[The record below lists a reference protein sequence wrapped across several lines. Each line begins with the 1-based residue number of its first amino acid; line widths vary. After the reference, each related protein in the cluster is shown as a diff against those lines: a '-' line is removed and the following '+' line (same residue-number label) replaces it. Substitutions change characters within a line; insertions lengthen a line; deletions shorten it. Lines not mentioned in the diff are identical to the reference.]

1 MMEDILLIHLKRVV
15 KVKKGQNITLR
26 DIANVQA
33 RTSEVAKYEEV
44 ILYKTREASSTSEVI
59 DRFLITNKLKV
70 KFPHLHMQFF
80 GPNETL
86 LKKEGK
92 KRLTKV
98 LFIFAWLV
106 LFLGTT
112 MTMMNFHFDVNMQE
126 VHVRIHYLL
135 TGEQVKQPLFIQI
148 PYALGIA
155 VGMLLFLNESFLHK
169 HKKGPTPLELEM
181 YHYEKNV
188 ASYLA
193 DERQNKQK
201 ENK

>member
-1 MMEDILLIHLKRVV
+1 MADILLIHLKRVV
-15 KVKKGQNITLR
+15 KVKKTQNVTLG

-33 RTSEVAKYEEV
+33 RTAQLTKYEDV
-44 ILYKTREASSTSEVI
+44 ILYQLKKTSDTLGVI
-59 DRFLITNKLKV
+59 DRFFITNSLKA
-70 KFPHLHMQFF
+70 KFPDVHIQFF

-86 LKKEGK
+86 LKKERK
-92 KRLTKV
+92 KGLTNV
-98 LFIFAWLV
+98 LFMFAWLV

-135 TGEQVKQPLFIQI
+135 TGEQVRQPLYIQI

-155 VGMLLFLNESFLHK
+155 IGMLLFLNESFLHK
-169 HKKGPTPLELEM
+169 PKKGPTPLELEM

-193 DERQNKQK
+193 DEHQHKQ
-201 ENK
+201 EEDT

>member
-1 MMEDILLIHLKRVV
+1 MEDILLIYLKREV
-15 KVKKGQNITLR
+15 KVKKTQNITLR

-33 RTSEVAKYEEV
+33 RTEQLTKYGDI
-44 ILYKTREASSTSEVI
+44 ILYKTRETSNTLEVI
-59 DRFLITNKLKV
+59 DRYLITNILKAH
-70 KFPHLHMQFF
+70 FPNLHIQFF
-80 GPNETL
+80 GPNEVL
-86 LKKEGK
+86 LKKERK
-92 KRLTKV
+92 IRLTNL

-112 MTMMNFHFDVNMQE
+112 MTMMNFHFDVSMQE

-135 TGEQVKQPLFIQI
+135 TGEQVQQPLFIQI

-169 HKKGPTPLELEM
+169 RKKGPTPLELEM

-193 DERQNKQK
+193 DEGQNKQK
-201 ENK
+201 ENE